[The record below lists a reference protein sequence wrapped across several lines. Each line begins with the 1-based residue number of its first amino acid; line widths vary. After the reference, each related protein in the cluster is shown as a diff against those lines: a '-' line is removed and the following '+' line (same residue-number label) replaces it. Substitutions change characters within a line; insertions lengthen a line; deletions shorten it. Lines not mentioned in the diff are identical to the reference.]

1 MLNLALAFDDEETFL
16 SAQRRPLLQG
26 HDVLDTGVLDA
37 GDDVFFHNST
47 AKIYKNETQ
56 RHRDT
61 EFFVF
66 FIIFSVSLCLCVEKI

>member
-1 MLNLALAFDDEETFL
+1 MLNLPLSLDNKETFL
-16 SAQRRPLLQG
+16 ATQRRLLLQS
-26 HDVLDTGVLDA
+26 HDMLDTGILNA
-37 GDDVFFHNST
+37 GNDVFFHIST

-66 FIIFSVSLCLCVEKI
+66 FIIFSVSLYLCVEKI

>member
-1 MLNLALAFDDEETFL
+1 MLNLPLPLDNEETFL
-16 SAQRRPLLQG
+16 TAQRRFLLQG
-26 HDVLDTGVLDA
+26 HDMLDTGVLDA
-37 GDDVFFHNST
+37 GNDVFFHIST
-47 AKIYKNETQ
+47 AKIYKIETQ

>member
-1 MLNLALAFDDEETFL
+1 M
-16 SAQRRPLLQG
+16 
-26 HDVLDTGVLDA
+26 LDTGVLDA
-37 GDDVFFHNST
+37 GNDVFFHIST
-47 AKIYKNETQ
+47 AKIYKIETQ

>member
-1 MLNLALAFDDEETFL
+1 MLNLPLPFDNEETFL
-16 SAQRRPLLQG
+16 TAQRRFLLQG
-26 HDVLDTGVLDA
+26 HDMLDTGVLDA
-37 GDDVFFHNST
+37 GDDVFFHIST
-47 AKIYKNETQ
+47 AKIYKIETQ